1 MESPARIHLTPPH
14 DSASPWR
21 GWRRRLVFAAGCLLF
36 FLGVS
41 PSGFGQA
48 IDAQVQ
54 ERLAQLVQDALWPSG
69 PDPLPTNA
77 TTTPAPD
84 RAVVVEKMFREASA
98 LAPERLDLRFGIAS
112 TLLGQAT
119 QTNVVF
125 EAKLQEVL
133 ATYEDIAALDP
144 HGFMA
149 PLLHVAYS
157 LGVGGNEA
165 SAGMARALQRYHPER
180 ADEYLR
186 KFQRLEEILQ
196 QPPPEEPSP
205 TMPPTACHAIIIL
218 GAGLEAGGVMKP
230 KLIERLQR
238 GLWLALLYPQ
248 APVLVTGGNARE
260 GQTESY
266 AMSGWL
272 QRQGIPRE
280 RVWIEDQA
288 RDTVG
293 NALLSCRLLE
303 KHGITHATLV
313 SSASHLQ
320 RSLALFEEAAAQRGL
335 AITFATFA
343 APDRPDTDA
352 NRSRLAIYR
361 DVLRTSGLWLYPGMQ
376 R

>member
-1 MESPARIHLTPPH
+1 MESQRRTHALPERERPSRCHR
-14 DSASPWR
+14 R
-21 GWRRRLVFAAGCLLF
+21 GRRWWVIAYLLLLDGGLSTAFAQ
-36 FLGVS
+36 S
-41 PSGFGQA
+41 
-48 IDAQVQ
+48 IDAPAQ
-54 ERLAQLVQDALWPSG
+54 ERISQLIQNALWPSG
-69 PDPLPTNA
+69 PDPRPTNA
-77 TTTPAPD
+77 LGTPAPD
-84 RAVVVEKMFREASA
+84 RSVLVEAMFREASA

-125 EAKLQEVL
+125 DAKILEVL

-144 HGFMA
+144 RGFMA
-149 PLLHVAYS
+149 PLLHIAYS
-157 LGVGGNEA
+157 HGLGGNAA
-165 SAGMARALQRYHPER
+165 SAGMLRALRRYHPER
-180 ADEYLR
+180 AETYLR

-196 QPPPEEPSP
+196 QPPPEEPN
-205 TMPPTACHAIIIL
+205 TAMPPTACHAIIVL

-248 APVLVTGGNARE
+248 APLLVTGGNARE
-260 GQTESY
+260 GQTEAY
-266 AMSGWL
+266 AMSTWL
-272 QRQGIPRE
+272 QRLGIPRD
-280 RVWIEDQA
+280 RIWVEDQA

-293 NALLSCRLLE
+293 NALFSCRLLE
-303 KHGITHATLV
+303 THGITHATLV

-335 AITFATFA
+335 TVTFATLA

-352 NRSRLAIYR
+352 DHARLAIYR
-361 DVLRTSGLWLYPGMQ
+361 DLLRTSGLWLYPGMQ